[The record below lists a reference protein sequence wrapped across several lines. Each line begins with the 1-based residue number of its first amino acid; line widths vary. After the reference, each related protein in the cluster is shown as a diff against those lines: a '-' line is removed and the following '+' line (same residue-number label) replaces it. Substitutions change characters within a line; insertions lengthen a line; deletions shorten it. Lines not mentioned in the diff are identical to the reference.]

1 MPIKFRHRKISGFPD
16 TKKIENPE
24 LRRFAEGINRLIEDT
39 FKNIYDDIHQ
49 QAYAEMTTA
58 LPTASIDY
66 QGKLFL
72 HNDGTSSSA
81 DTLRMCIDTGSAGYA
96 WRTVTLT

>member
-1 MPIKFRHRKISGFPD
+1 MPIKFKHRKVSGFLD
-16 TKKIENPE
+16 TRKLKNPE
-24 LRRFAEGINRLIEDT
+24 LREFAEGINRLIEGA

-58 LPTASIDY
+58 LPTPDIDY

-81 DTLRMCIDTGSAGYA
+81 DSLRICIDTGSAGYI